1 MLTSPDVNEAPS
13 ARALLF
19 VIHNKMFSR
28 RCMSS
33 LARLCLGEMADASV
47 YSGYGAEEQVP
58 RFARGREDSQ
68 STSLRAARRTEQRY
82 VLLCLSPPLHIRT
95 YVDPTARSRE
105 AIETILTVQ
114 TRSYGSRDVSWS
126 GGGGDYYVHTVDRAG
141 LAKMRAMEGG
151 ASGRSSRS
159 RR

>member
-1 MLTSPDVNEAPS
+1 MNTVNTALKSKFLDLPEGARIVSLHPFAPPDARNNGTPSPSFHVSRAPVLT
-13 ARALLF
+13 RALL
-19 VIHNKMFSR
+19 
-28 RCMSS
+28 
-33 LARLCLGEMADASV
+33 
-47 YSGYGAEEQVP
+47 
-58 RFARGREDSQ
+58 
-68 STSLRAARRTEQRY
+68 
-82 VLLCLSPPLHIRT
+82 LL
-95 YVDPTARSRE
+95 ARSRE